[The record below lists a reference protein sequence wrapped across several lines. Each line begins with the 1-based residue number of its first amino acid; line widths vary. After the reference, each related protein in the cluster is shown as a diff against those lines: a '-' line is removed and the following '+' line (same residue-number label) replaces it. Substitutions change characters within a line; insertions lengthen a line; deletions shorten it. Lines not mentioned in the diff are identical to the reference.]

1 MLGKELTIHV
11 LEDHEEKIEPYITKA
26 LEEHGEW
33 RTKIF
38 HKTNRIVLYSDS
50 AGGHSLYR
58 KFSCLLIDDANLD
71 GTIGCFIKF
80 ENCGDSA
87 YNGKMYAVT
96 CEHVVQP
103 ENNNAFI
110 SFFTRND
117 QELELKEF
125 STRIELSHVDREVP
139 MDIALLPVE
148 ESCDAFNFERDEY
161 CIVYDDEISELS
173 YENVNVQKQGA
184 ITELTHGEIL
194 ELDGSYELTVN
205 GEKEWYDHLIV
216 VKSSVP
222 DEVFSEK
229 GDSGS
234 LVTLTRNN
242 GDGEI
247 HNGKALS
254 MVFAGTENDEE
265 EEVVK
270 LTYTFPFAEA
280 IDILLERNQIEN
292 DYVILSKFVSK
303 TRVMNYYLYLTCV
316 IKISRSKFND
326 IK

>member
-11 LEDHEEKIEPYITKA
+11 LEDHEEEIEPYITKA
-26 LEEHGEW
+26 LEEHPFDGEW
-33 RTKIF
+33 RTEIF
-38 HKTNRIVLYSDS
+38 HKINRIVLYSDS

-58 KFSCLLIDDANLD
+58 KFSCLLKDDANLD

-103 ENNNAFI
+103 ENDNAFI

-161 CIVYDDEISELS
+161 CGIVYDDEISKLS

-194 ELDGSYELTVN
+194 ELDSSYELTVN

-242 GDGEI
+242 GDDEI

-270 LTYTFPFAEA
+270 LTYTFPFAVA
-280 IDILLERNQIEN
+280 IDILFEKNHIEN
-292 DYVILSKFVSK
+292 DYVILSKFMS
-303 TRVMNYYLYLTCV
+303 TARGVMNYYLYLTCV
-316 IKISRSKFND
+316 
-326 IK
+326 

>member
-11 LEDHEEKIEPYITKA
+11 LEDHEEEIEPYITKA
-26 LEEHGEW
+26 LEEHSFDGEW
-33 RTKIF
+33 RIEIS
-38 HKTNRIVLYSDS
+38 HKTDSIKLYS
-50 AGGHSLYR
+50 GGHSLYR
-58 KFSCLLIDDANLD
+58 KFSRLLTDAANPD

-80 ENCGDSA
+80 ENYGDSA

-96 CEHVVQP
+96 CKHVVKP

-110 SFFTRND
+110 SFYTEN
-117 QELELKEF
+117 ELELKEF
-125 STRIELSHVDREVP
+125 LTNIKLFDVDRNVP

-161 CIVYDDEISELS
+161 CEVYDDEISELS

-194 ELDGSYELTVN
+194 ELDSSYELTIN

-222 DEVFSEK
+222 DEVFSDK

-292 DYVILSKFVSK
+292 DYVILSKFMS
-303 TRVMNYYLYLTCV
+303 TARGVMNYYLYLTCV
-316 IKISRSKFND
+316 
-326 IK
+326 